1 MKQKINI
8 NITYDGSDSR
18 YLVKNLIKV
27 MDKIDS
33 IDYFMADSVTFE
45 NEDIVKN
52 IVSLVNE

>member
-1 MKQKINI
+1 MKQKMKI
-8 NITYDGSDSR
+8 NITYEGNDSR